1 MRVGSMSVFNQVEEF
16 VAGFF
21 GFEKGS
27 AESRCGGD
35 GVGFLDSPDLHAG
48 VGGLNDHCN
57 AEWIE
62 GFLNAVSDFYREP
75 FLDL

>member
-1 MRVGSMSVFNQVEEF
+1 MRVGIMSVFNQVEEF

-57 AEWIE
+57 A
-62 GFLNAVSDFYREP
+62 
-75 FLDL
+75 